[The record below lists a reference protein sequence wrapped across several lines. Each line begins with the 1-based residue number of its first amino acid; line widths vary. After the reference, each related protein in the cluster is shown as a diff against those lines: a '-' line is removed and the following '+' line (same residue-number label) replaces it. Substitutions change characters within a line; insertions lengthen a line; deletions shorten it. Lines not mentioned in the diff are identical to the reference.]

1 MAKENTMKLKAGYI
15 GINCPEPVIYNRLLP
30 LDNKHIVELGCGY
43 AHKTRDIATSG
54 VNRTITALEVDGTA
68 HESNLQLDDLPN
80 VRFML
85 SGAQA
90 IPLDDECADIVIMFK
105 SLHHVPV
112 ELMEPSIRE
121 IRRVLKPGGLAYI
134 SEPVYAG
141 DFNEILSLF
150 GDEQAVRKAA
160 FDAIKN
166 AVEAGMFA
174 LVEQVFFNT
183 PRRFESFAEFED
195 SVINAS
201 HSQHSLDEKLFRRVR
216 SLFETHLGDDGA
228 MFWTPVRVDLIRKQ

>member
-1 MAKENTMKLKAGYI
+1 MKFKVEHI
-15 GINCPEPVIYNRLLP
+15 GVNCPESDIYNRLLS
-30 LDNKHIVELGCGY
+30 LDDKHIVELGCGY
-43 AHKTRDIATSG
+43 AHKTRDIAASG
-54 VNRTITALEVDGTA
+54 VNRTITALEVDGIA
-68 HESNLQLDDLPN
+68 HESNLQLHDLPN
-80 VRFML
+80 VRFLL

-105 SLHHVPV
+105 SLHHVPL

-141 DFNEILSLF
+141 DFNEILSMF
-150 GDEQAVRKAA
+150 GDEQAVLKAA
-160 FDAIKN
+160 FGTVRN
-166 AVEAGMFA
+166 AVEAGMFT

-183 PRRFESFAEFED
+183 PRRYESFAEFED

-201 HSQHSLDEKLFRRVR
+201 HSQHSLDETLLQRVR
-216 SLFETHLGDDGA
+216 SVFERHLGDDGA
-228 MFWTPVRVDLIRKQ
+228 MFWTPVRVDLIKKQ

>member
-1 MAKENTMKLKAGYI
+1 MMKLTADPS
-15 GINCPEPVIYNRLLP
+15 GINCPESVIYNRVLP

-54 VNRTITALEVDGTA
+54 INREITALEVDTIA

-80 VRFML
+80 VRFVL

-90 IPLDDECADIVIMFK
+90 IPLDDEAADIVTMFK

-121 IRRVLKPGGLAYI
+121 VWRVLKPGGLAYI

-141 DFNEILSLF
+141 EFNAILSVF
-150 GDEQAVRKAA
+150 NDEQAVRKAA
-160 FDAIKN
+160 FDAVRN
-166 AVEAGMFA
+166 AVDAGMFT
-174 LVEQVFFNT
+174 LVEQLFFNT
-183 PRRFESFAEFED
+183 PRRFRDFAEFENN
-195 SVINAS
+195 VINVT
-201 HSQHSLDEKLFRRVR
+201 HNDHVVDEKLLQRVKT
-216 SLFETHLGDDGA
+216 LFEKHLDDDGA
-228 MFWTPVRVDLIRKQ
+228 LFWTPVRVDLLKKQK